1 MSKENLSK
9 FLNQVADSEELQA
22 QIGDEIDAESL
33 IALGAECGCEF
44 TEEDLQVSAEISEEE
59 LDAVAGGRRTI
70 PPQNLKSKYQLK
82 SAADLTSSTHPDV
95 TDKLQPNILNQGS
108 RLFYAPCPVDSPCM
122 GNV

>member
-1 MSKENLSK
+1 MSKENLSN

-82 SAADLTSSTHPDV
+82 SAADLTSSTHPDGNRVITTQYTKPRV
-95 TDKLQPNILNQGS
+95 T
-108 RLFYAPCPVDSPCM
+108 PVLRPLP
-122 GNV
+122 GR